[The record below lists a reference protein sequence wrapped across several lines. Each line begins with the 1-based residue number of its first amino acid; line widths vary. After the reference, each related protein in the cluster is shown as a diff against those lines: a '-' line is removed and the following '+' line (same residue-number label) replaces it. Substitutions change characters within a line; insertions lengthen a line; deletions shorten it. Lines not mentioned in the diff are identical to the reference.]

1 MLTLWRHVSPATAMR
16 NRHSRRTQ
24 RRWFAP
30 ADLKSRGPELAN
42 SIVSRESETVKELN
56 VRRWLIPFGSA
67 IALIVGNGAIS
78 VFAFGVFIKPLEAQ
92 FGWSRA
98 SLSGATALC
107 GLLSAIVLPF
117 VGLLI
122 DRVGVRRPLMVAIVL
137 FAANVA
143 AVGLSGSLLWFQ
155 LLIALTGLTGAAQGP
170 IGYVRSI
177 SSCFDRRRGLAIG
190 IAMSGVGLG
199 TALIPVYAQW
209 LIGHFGWRVAYA
221 GLGLAIL
228 LLAWPMVF
236 AVIRDPRGA
245 PAMGGGA
252 ATAVAGLRL
261 KEVLALPVF
270 WLLAA
275 AVLFVSLTVNGSL
288 VHVVPMLT
296 DRGWSPGRA
305 SSVMVAA
312 GLAGMV
318 GRLVAGFLIDRI
330 FAPYVA
336 IVFFLLAIGGVYAL
350 STQQY
355 VVAGVIGVG
364 LAAGAEVDMIGFLVS
379 RYFGLKSFGQIYGLL
394 FSIFTVGAGLGPY
407 LVGVAFTA
415 FHHYDEALFGLGC
428 LLAVAIACFALIGP
442 YRYKPRQTLTS
453 ET

>member
-1 MLTLWRHVSPATAMR
+1 VS
-16 NRHSRRTQ
+16 
-24 RRWFAP
+24 
-30 ADLKSRGPELAN
+30 G
-42 SIVSRESETVKELN
+42 ESETVDDLKI
-56 VRRWLIPFGSA
+56 RRWLIPFGSA

-98 SLSGATALC
+98 TLSGATALC
-107 GLLSAIVLPF
+107 GLLSAIALPF

-155 LLIALTGLTGAAQGP
+155 LLIALTGITGAAQGP

-177 SSCFDRRRGLAIG
+177 SSYFDRRRGFAIG

-228 LLAWPMVF
+228 VLAWPMVL
-236 AVIRDPRGA
+236 AVIREPPNANRGA
-245 PAMGGGA
+245 PTMGGGA
-252 ATAVAGLRL
+252 ATAVSGLRL
-261 KEVLALPVF
+261 KEVLALPMF

-275 AVLFVSLTVNGSL
+275 AVLFVSVTVNGSL

-296 DRGWSPGRA
+296 DRGWSPGSA

-318 GRLVAGFLIDRI
+318 GRLLAGFLIDRI
-330 FAPYVA
+330 FAPHVA
-336 IVFFLLAIGGVYAL
+336 MVFFLLAIGGVYGL
-350 STQQY
+350 STQLY
-355 VVAGVIGVG
+355 VVPGVIGVG
-364 LAAGAEVDMIGFLVS
+364 LASGAEVDMIGFLVS

-394 FSIFTVGAGLGPY
+394 FSIFTIGAGLGPY

-415 FHHYDEALFGLGC
+415 FHNYDKALFGLGC
-428 LLAVAIACFALIGP
+428 LLAAAISCFALIGP